1 MATYA
6 QTKENCRIKLERRLE
21 NEAVEKA
28 SVKGDVPQVA
38 MDLQERASVHDYGTP
53 ATI

>member
-1 MATYA
+1 MATSA
-6 QTKENCRIKLERRLE
+6 RTKDNCRIKVERCLE

-38 MDLQERASVHDYGTP
+38 MDLHERASVYDHGTP

>member
-1 MATYA
+1 MATSA
-6 QTKENCRIKLERRLE
+6 RTKENCRIKLERHLK

-28 SVKGDVPQVA
+28 SVKGDVSQVA
-38 MDLQERASVHDYGTP
+38 MDLHERASVYDHGTP